1 MEKIRIKNLEEDVYY
16 EKLDNGLEVYLYTKD
31 DIYTNYVTFTTK
43 YGSVYNDFVP
53 IGESKIRSFPKGIAH
68 FLEHKVFTEKED
80 PQPMEFFAKSGSLCN
95 AYTTFRNTS
104 YLFYATKDL
113 KENIEYLLNYV
124 QNIYLTEE
132 DVEKEKGIIS
142 EEIHMYEDRPGD
154 VLFEKVRLNTLNSSP
169 YRNSIIGTVK
179 DIESITK
186 KDLETCYYTFYN
198 PSNMFIVVTGSFDPE
213 EIMSLIRENQS
224 KKNFKIEDNI
234 KVKEFKEEDK
244 VFKEKEIIKM
254 NTNIPKIAYTL
265 KIPLKDIKLTR
276 RQLHL
281 YMYVLFT
288 TLFDETSLFD
298 EELKKDGIINN
309 TTYVSLLNTNTHLL
323 ISLVNETNKYEE
335 FLERLKDK
343 LNNMEI
349 NEKDFKRKKKV
360 LISNEIFAYENV
372 ENINDIIMDN
382 NTDILLITGPN
393 MAGKSTYMRQLG
405 IIAIMAQIG
414 CFVPAEEAHLPVFD
428 KIFTRIGASDDLVS
442 GESTFMVEMMEA
454 SRAIKNATKNSLIL
468 FDELGRGTATYDG
481 MSLAEAILEYIA
493 NNIKCKTLFSTHY
506 HELTSMENTL
516 PNLKNKHV
524 SAIEENGNITFLH
537 KVKDGSVD
545 KSYGI
550 NVATLAGL
558 PKEVIDRANVILN
571 EYESKDN
578 NSKKDSSMQMM
589 LPLNFEEK
597 KSIVEEELKKID
609 VLNITPIE
617 AINILNSLKEKIK

>member
-1 MEKIRIKNLEEDVYY
+1 MVEEGVKGAKLV
-16 EKLDNGLEVYLYTKD
+16 EKL
-31 DIYTNYVTFTTK
+31 I
-43 YGSVYNDFVP
+43 
-53 IGESKIRSFPKGIAH
+53 
-68 FLEHKVFTEKED
+68 ED
-80 PQPMEFFAKSGSLCN
+80 PNKLLGAILIGNNIVNIGASSLATSIAVAKWGEGGVGIVTLGLTVIVLIFGEITPKSIAKQKSESVSLAVSKFIN
-95 AYTTFRNTS
+95 IVVKVLKPFII
-104 YLFYATKDL
+104 LFTGVAS
-113 KENIEYLLNYV
+113 IFIRLLGGDPKANEPF
-124 QNIYLTEE
+124 ITEEEIKTMVGVSEEEGVLE

-186 KDLETCYYTFYN
+186 EDLETCYYTFYN

-224 KKNFKIEDNI
+224 KKNFKTEDNI

-281 YMYVLFT
+281 YMYILFT

-382 NTDILLITGPN
+382 IIYNNELEDDPI
-393 MAGKSTYMRQLG
+393 G
-405 IIAIMAQIG
+405 IIK
-414 CFVPAEEAHLPVFD
+414 ELN
-428 KIFTRIGASDDLVS
+428 
-442 GESTFMVEMMEA
+442 METLL
-454 SRAIKNATKNSLIL
+454 KLI
-468 FDELGRGTATYDG
+468 
-481 MSLAEAILEYIA
+481 
-493 NNIKCKTLFSTHY
+493 
-506 HELTSMENTL
+506 
-516 PNLKNKHV
+516 
-524 SAIEENGNITFLH
+524 
-537 KVKDGSVD
+537 
-545 KSYGI
+545 
-550 NVATLAGL
+550 
-558 PKEVIDRANVILN
+558 
-571 EYESKDN
+571 
-578 NSKKDSSMQMM
+578 
-589 LPLNFEEK
+589 
-597 KSIVEEELKKID
+597 KKID
-609 VLNITPIE
+609 ISNASEVIV
-617 AINILNSLKEKIK
+617 KK